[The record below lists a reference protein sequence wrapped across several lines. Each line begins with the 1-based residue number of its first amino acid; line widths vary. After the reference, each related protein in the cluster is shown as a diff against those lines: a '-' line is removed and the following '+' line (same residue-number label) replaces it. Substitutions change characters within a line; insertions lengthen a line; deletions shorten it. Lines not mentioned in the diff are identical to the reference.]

1 MNWWWSTFS
10 AWCIPCSYVSF
21 SSFCLFFSTFFSC
34 CNPSSFWWPL
44 VRAALVLLSNWL
56 VVLLGAWLLLLL
68 LLLTPISVSLFT
80 QNPPPKTLHA
90 KPTSKFGPQIRPV
103 SKLRLKV
110 DEPQIGVELRPNLV
124 LKSGQRGQKRP
135 FVVILNYP
143 ASMSACMCFPSFPL
157 NRGSLAPETEMGW
170 RQRPSIDSTCSDYFC
185 RIQGNNQ

>member
-1 MNWWWSTFS
+1 M
-10 AWCIPCSYVSF
+10 
-21 SSFCLFFSTFFSC
+21 
-34 CNPSSFWWPL
+34 
-44 VRAALVLLSNWL
+44 LLSNWL
-56 VVLLGAWLLLLL
+56 VLLLGAWL

-90 KPTSKFGPQIRPV
+90 KPTSKFGSQISPV

-157 NRGSLAPETEMGW
+157 NRGSLAPRDRDGVTSEAEYRFNMFRLFQFLPTAYKATTNKVAHFHKPKSSCIRWE
-170 RQRPSIDSTCSDYFC
+170 IKNNEKK
-185 RIQGNNQ
+185 GNS

>member
-1 MNWWWSTFS
+1 M
-10 AWCIPCSYVSF
+10 
-21 SSFCLFFSTFFSC
+21 
-34 CNPSSFWWPL
+34 
-44 VRAALVLLSNWL
+44 
-56 VVLLGAWLLLLL
+56 VLLGAWLLLLL

-157 NRGSLAPETEMGW
+157 NRGSLAPRDRDGVTSEAEYRFNMFRLFLPHT
-170 RQRPSIDSTCSDYFC
+170 RQQPIKWHIFIKPKSSCLRREIE
-185 RIQGNNQ
+185 NNEKKEIIRKGRMRKGLL